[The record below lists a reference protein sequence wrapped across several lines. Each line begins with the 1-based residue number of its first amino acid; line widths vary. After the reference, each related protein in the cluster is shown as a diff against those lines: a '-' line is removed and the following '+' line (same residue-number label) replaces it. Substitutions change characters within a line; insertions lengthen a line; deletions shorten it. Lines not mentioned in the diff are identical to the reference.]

1 MREVIA
7 IRVPHGC
14 LRSAPVR
21 EYELSEPID
30 EALMR
35 RLAEG
40 GRLQYFPTFP
50 RPLFRIDR
58 PLELCAQGIVGSA
71 VLRVTFSPSAD
82 AGTREALRLALGGG
96 CTDREDG

>member
-1 MREVIA
+1 MIA
-7 IRVPHGC
+7 IRVPPGC

-21 EYELSEPID
+21 EYELSEPVD
-30 EALMR
+30 EALMH

-40 GRLQYFPTFP
+40 GTLQYFPTFP

-58 PLELCAQGIVGSA
+58 PQELCAQGIVGSA

-82 AGTREALRLALGGG
+82 AGTREALRLSLGGG
-96 CTDREDG
+96 RTDGEDG

>member
-7 IRVPHGC
+7 IRVPPGC

-58 PLELCAQGIVGSA
+58 PQELCAQGIVGSA

-82 AGTREALRLALGGG
+82 AGTRESLRLTLGGG
-96 CTDREDG
+96 RTDGEDG

>member
-7 IRVPHGC
+7 IRVPPGC

-21 EYELSEPID
+21 EYELSEPVD

-58 PLELCAQGIVGSA
+58 PQELCAQGIVGSA

-82 AGTREALRLALGGG
+82 AGTREALRLSLGGG
-96 CTDREDG
+96 RTDGEDG

>member
-7 IRVPHGC
+7 IRVPPGC

-21 EYELSEPID
+21 EYELSEPVD

-35 RLAEG
+35 RLGEG
-40 GRLQYFPTFP
+40 GSLQFFPTFP
-50 RPLFRIDR
+50 RPFFRIDR
-58 PLELCAQGIVGSA
+58 PQEFCAQGIVGSP

-96 CTDREDG
+96 GADGEEG